1 MLNFLKLASLW
12 KIESDCVQDDHYA
25 LENLIS
31 SDETRRRIG
40 FMTFAASGPPI
51 SITLECKH
59 KIDLK
64 MIKVRKFNEIKK
76 VLKLTIN

>member
-1 MLNFLKLASLW
+1 MLNFLDLKLASLW

-31 SDETRRRIG
+31 SDETKRRVG
-40 FMTFAASGPPI
+40 FMAFPVSHPPI
-51 SITLECKH
+51 SITLECKY

-64 MIKVRKFNEIKK
+64 MIKVRKLE
-76 VLKLTIN
+76 LKTTI